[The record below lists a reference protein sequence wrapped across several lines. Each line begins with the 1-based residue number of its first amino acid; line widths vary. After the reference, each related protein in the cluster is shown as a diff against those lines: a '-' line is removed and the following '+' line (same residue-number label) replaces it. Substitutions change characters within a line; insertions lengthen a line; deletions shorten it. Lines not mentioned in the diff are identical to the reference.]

1 MTQSKI
7 EVNDGDLYWLNNNNE
22 LHRDE
27 DKPAFI
33 SKRGQQEFYQHGK
46 LHRGNNLPALI
57 APNGFRSWYTNDCW
71 VRDDL
76 VRF

>member
-1 MTQSKI
+1 MTKSKV
-7 EVNDGDLYWLNNNNE
+7 EVSDGDLCWLNENNE
-22 LHRDE
+22 FHRDE

-33 SKRGQQEFYQHGK
+33 SKRGQQEFYHHGK

-57 APNGFRSWYTNDCW
+57 APNGFRSWYINNCW